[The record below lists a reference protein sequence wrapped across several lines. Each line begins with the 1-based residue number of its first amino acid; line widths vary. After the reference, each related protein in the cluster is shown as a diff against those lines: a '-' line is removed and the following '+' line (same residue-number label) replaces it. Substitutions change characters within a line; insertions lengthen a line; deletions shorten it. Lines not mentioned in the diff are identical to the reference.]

1 MPPTQTPNVLLC
13 ILKMHETSGLL
24 RKDDV
29 IDEDKYESKALVR
42 KRQYVC
48 EMKNSNSG
56 SKIARKFKHFFFVVI
71 IQ

>member
-1 MPPTQTPNVLLC
+1 
-13 ILKMHETSGLL
+13 MHETSGLL

-56 SKIARKFKHFFFVVI
+56 SKIARKFKHI
-71 IQ
+71 IFL